1 MDHNLFKI
9 VLVGFAVALIP
20 YALFIGVLVAL
31 GRKQNARAWG
41 GFIPDCILL
50 FKRLI
55 GDSRMPRSRKLLLV
69 LLLGYLSLPFDL
81 VPDFIPIAGQLDDVV
96 IVVLVLRSVLKS
108 LGEDDVR
115 RHWPGPKTSIDRV
128 LKLVNWRHAKKIK

>member
-1 MDHNLFKI
+1 MDSNLFKI
-9 VLVGFAVALIP
+9 VLMSFGVALVT
-20 YALFIGVLVAL
+20 YALFIGVLIAV
-31 GRKQNARAWG
+31 GRKQDARAWG
-41 GFIPDCILL
+41 GFIPDCIVL

-108 LGEDDVR
+108 VGEDDVR
-115 RHWPGPKTSIDRV
+115 RHWPGPKTSINRV
-128 LKLVNWRHAKKIK
+128 LMLVNWRHVKKIK